1 MKINLHIERLVLEA
15 LPLDRH
21 QGAAVGA
28 ALEAELTR
36 LLLADGL
43 AGELRAGAAMP
54 SVRAGAINITNDTNV
69 TQLGSQIARAVHGGI
84 GTKQQR

>member
-15 LPLDRH
+15 LPLERY

-43 AGELRAGAAMP
+43 AAELRSGAAMP